1 MFTGPQLHLMLN
13 HVPIVGFFLMLPVL
27 ILTFFTKRVDYKRF
41 ALLGVIVIGL
51 LALPAF
57 FTGEPAEEGVEQMP
71 GISENLIKAHEEA
84 AELALILA
92 LVTAGLAT
100 VGWIATRKNSTL
112 LTWAMPVVT
121 IGALGTSGTMAWVG
135 HEGGKIRH
143 PEIIGTT
150 HTSSIETTKDGAE
163 ESIDDDDDV
172 H

>member
-27 ILTFFTKRVDYKRF
+27 ILTLLTKRVDYKRT
-41 ALLGVIVIGL
+41 ALLGVSVIGL

-57 FTGEPAEEGVEQMP
+57 YTGEPAEEGIEHMP
-71 GISENLIKAHEEA
+71 GVSERLIEDHEEA

-100 VGWIATRKNSTL
+100 MSWIATGKNSTL
-112 LTWAMPVVT
+112 LKWAMPLVT
-121 IGALGTSGTMAWVG
+121 FAALGTSGTMAWVG

-143 PEIIGTT
+143 PEINGTT
-150 HTSSIETTKDGAE
+150 NTSSIDAQKNGASE
-163 ESIDDDDDV
+163 DDDDD

>member
-13 HVPIVGFFLMLPVL
+13 HVPIIGFFLMLPVL
-27 ILTFFTKRVDYKRF
+27 FLTLLSKRVDYKRI
-41 ALLGVIVIGL
+41 ALLGVSVIGL

-57 FTGEPAEEGVEQMP
+57 FTGEPAEEGVEHMP

-100 VGWIATRKNSTL
+100 VSWIATRKNSTL

-121 IGALGTSGTMAWVG
+121 IAALGTSETMAWVG

-143 PEIIGTT
+143 PEINGTT
-150 HTSSIETTKDGAE
+150 NTSSIDAQKDGVTE
-163 ESIDDDDDV
+163 EEDDDD